1 MLQFTMNVLGVLIL
15 VTFVITLIICMWEI
29 LKHFLIDLYS
39 HKPTIE
45 DVKENIIDCLDEV
58 HYDLGYEIIFRTP
71 ECIAYKN
78 YKLHVAVTENGKEVI
93 MVDLI

>member
-1 MLQFTMNVLGVLIL
+1 MLQFTMNFLGVFIL
-15 VTFVITLIICMWEI
+15 VTFVLALIICMWEI

-45 DVKENIIDCLDEV
+45 DVKENIIDCLDEAY
-58 HYDLGYEIIFRTP
+58 YDLGYEIIFRTP

>member
-1 MLQFTMNVLGVLIL
+1 
-15 VTFVITLIICMWEI
+15 MWEI

-45 DVKENIIDCLDEV
+45 
-58 HYDLGYEIIFRTP
+58 
-71 ECIAYKN
+71 
-78 YKLHVAVTENGKEVI
+78 NGKEVI

>member
-1 MLQFTMNVLGVLIL
+1 MDIFFVILGIFVLI
-15 VTFVITLIICMWEI
+15 TFIICMWEI

-45 DVKENIIDCLDEV
+45 DVKENIIDCLDEA
-58 HYDLGYEIIFRTP
+58 HYDLGYEIMFRTP

>member
-1 MLQFTMNVLGVLIL
+1 MDIFFVILSAFVLIA
-15 VTFVITLIICMWEI
+15 FIICMWEI

-45 DVKENIIDCLDEV
+45 DVKENIIDCLDEAY
-58 HYDLGYEIIFRTP
+58 YDLGYEIVFRTP
-71 ECIAYKN
+71 ECVAYKKCN
-78 YKLHVAVTENGKEVI
+78 LHVTKTENGKEVI

>member
-1 MLQFTMNVLGVLIL
+1 MF
-15 VTFVITLIICMWEI
+15 FVILGAFVLVACIIFIWE
-29 LKHFLIDLYS
+29 LGKLLFIDLYS